1 MKKVFFITISI
12 LLSNASIQAQCVADA
27 GVDTL
32 IWCALDST
40 PAILGGNPSASFGI
54 PPYSYT
60 WYISEPYNPVPG
72 STLIFYASDFLSD
85 TTMPNP
91 IIIDYCGSGSMKFY
105 LKITDSLGCTNID
118 SCLVLSS
125 VYNHHLGYWSVCIWK
140 GDSVYLDIGSNLTGG
155 IGQLTY
161 LWRPNH
167 GLTDS
172 TSLEFW
178 AKPDSSIAY
187 YVTVT
192 DSVGCVG
199 VASPLYYVFVYNV
212 GIDEHTLNDD
222 IKIYSNPSAGIFN
235 ISTSGIY
242 DDFQINVFD
251 INGKLIHNRTTHN
264 EKTIKL
270 DLSSYP
276 KGIYLI
282 KLANKDFVKVEKVV
296 LQ

>member
-1 MKKVFFITISI
+1 MKKTIII
-12 LLSNASIQAQCVADA
+12 LLSLFLSHASINAQCIADA
-27 GVDTL
+27 GNDT
-32 IWCALDST
+32 IIKCTLDSIPT
-40 PAILGGNPSASFGI
+40 ILGGNPSASFGI

-72 STLIFYASDFLSD
+72 STLIFYASHFLND
-85 TTMPNP
+85 TTSPNP
-91 IIIDYCGSGSMKFY
+91 KIVNYCEAHSMKFF
-105 LKITDSLGCTNID
+105 LKITDSLGCTSID

-125 VYNHHLGYWSVCIWK
+125 MYNHHLGYWSVCIWK
-140 GDSVYLDIGSNLTGG
+140 GDSVYLEKGSNLSGG

-167 GLTDS
+167 GLADS

-199 VASPLYYVFVYNV
+199 VASPLYFVQVLNV
-212 GIDEHTLNDD
+212 GIDEQTLDVS
-222 IKIYSNPSAGIFN
+222 ITITPNPSSGVFN
-235 ISTSGIY
+235 ISTTGIK
-242 DDFQINVFD
+242 DDFKIDVFD
-251 INGKLIHNRTTHN
+251 ITGKLIHNKTIYN

-270 DLSSYP
+270 DLSLYP
-276 KGIYLI
+276 KGIYII

-296 LQ
+296 LR